1 MLTKNESKTLRLRDF
16 ARLKYLV
23 KPRMRIKTSRLSVF
37 VANDY
42 KLNSSS
48 VAKESAGTAVESGVL
63 IRINE
68 RAFPEI

>member
-1 MLTKNESKTLRLRDF
+1 MRLFALCNYYLNLKSKRTMLTKNESKT
-16 ARLKYLV
+16 
-23 KPRMRIKTSRLSVF
+23 SRLSVF
-37 VANDY
+37 LANDY